1 MAMMHNS
8 LIAYYERLFAFKQF
22 HGWNVSEIEELLPWE
37 FEVMTS
43 LLGNYLETMELK
55 KKQAMAN
62 Q

>member
-22 HGWNVSEIEELLPWE
+22 HGWSVSEIEDLLPWE

>member
-22 HGWNVSEIEELLPWE
+22 HGWNVSEIEDLLPWE

>member
-22 HGWNVSEIEELLPWE
+22 HGWSVSEIEDLLPWE

-55 KKQAMAN
+55 KKQAMVN

>member
-43 LLGNYLETMELK
+43 LLGNYLETVELK
-55 KKQAMAN
+55 KKQALAN